1 MNENQLL
8 KTVESTGITTWSF
21 DEINLALDNLLEKYK
36 GKVYTEESYKSAK
49 SDRQELNAINN
60 RIEEKRKEYKK
71 ICLAPYNA
79 IEDEIK
85 ALTKKIEEQIS
96 EINEYIK
103 AVEEKEKTDKK
114 LKIKEYYDVK
124 SVILG
129 EYAERLFE
137 KLLNIK
143 WLSKK
148 FSEKNWKIEVQDAIN
163 KAESDIKAI
172 KALGSAFEK
181 VLTDKYCE
189 TVSLDTVM
197 EYRDELERACEA
209 RNDVSASAPVSVAVT
224 VADNTESG
232 SADYTMLKVYA
243 SGDALFRL
251 QDYMTM
257 MGIKYEIC

>member
-1 MNENQLL
+1 MAAVSVMMVGCSANTVSTAPTASPMATTAAPTHSPMATAEATAEPSPAATTEAMTPAQAGQL
-8 KTVESTGITTWSF
+8 
-21 DEINLALDNLLEKYK
+21 AEKIAQA
-36 GKVYTEESYKSAK
+36 V
-49 SDRQELNAINN
+49 Q
-60 RIEEKRKEYKK
+60 
-71 ICLAPYNA
+71 
-79 IEDEIK
+79 
-85 ALTKKIEEQIS
+85 QIS
-96 EINEYIK
+96 EIDEYTK

-114 LKIKEYYDVK
+114 LKIKEYYDAK

-143 WLSKK
+143 WLNKT

-209 RNDVSASAPVSVAVT
+209 RNDVSAAAPVSVAAT
-224 VADNTESG
+224 ATDNTESG

-251 QDYMTM
+251 QDYMAM
-257 MGIKYEIC
+257 MGIKFEIC

>member
-1 MNENQLL
+1 MSRSAR
-8 KTVESTGITTWSF
+8 ST
-21 DEINLALDNLLEKYK
+21 KY
-36 GKVYTEESYKSAK
+36 T
-49 SDRQELNAINN
+49 
-60 RIEEKRKEYKK
+60 
-71 ICLAPYNA
+71 
-79 IEDEIK
+79 
-85 ALTKKIEEQIS
+85 
-96 EINEYIK
+96 K

-114 LKIKEYYDVK
+114 LKIKEYYDAK

-143 WLSKK
+143 WLNKT

-209 RNDVSASAPVSVAVT
+209 RNDVSAAAPVSVAAT
-224 VADNTESG
+224 ATDNTESG

-251 QDYMTM
+251 QDYMAM
-257 MGIKYEIC
+257 MGIKFEIC